1 MGGSSGKEV
10 KTDDEAEPRVVGDAP
25 QHGGGCHY
33 LLMVL
38 LFLAHVVLVLGL
50 AISWWSDMGDDL
62 NERLQT
68 LYDAETNTFHLI
80 EKVILYSSISSV
92 LFVFLYYVLM
102 RFCATVFIFT
112 SQIAL
117 VVTLGSMGAAC
128 FYESSVADETGDV
141 TIAILLGALSLILAS
156 IVFLWMCCN
165 WKQLRATGAMISHVS
180 GVLTAQPGPLV
191 IQFVLTGLAVFWI
204 FICASATL
212 EAVLLVPEAGEVY
225 GDEGDEDSLSEG
237 EYYGATYGIV
247 LYGFLVLFWGSLVIT
262 NISVVT
268 TCGLVGTWYH
278 DPGYL
283 DKGGIGCKPAVWG
296 AFKRACTNF
305 LGSIVLGS
313 LLLAIVRT
321 VIVAVRYLAEK
332 FGKESAVLKFAC
344 CCILCCLGCF
354 EKCLE
359 WLSEYAFAYMAVY
372 GTPFVTSGVRVV
384 GILTKSGMTAVGQTF
399 LTGTMIRFG
408 DLLGL
413 VLGAA
418 VGWLVEAED
427 QDSSSS
433 GEEAVWVAMATGA
446 VIGVVITDIGLALL
460 SAGVKTIFVCCAEDP
475 QVLWSRDPELARLLN
490 LEGGPAGAAV
500 EVDLAR
506 P

>member
-1 MGGSSGKEV
+1 MGGSSGKEA
-10 KTDDEAEPRVVGDAP
+10 KDGDDAEPRVVGDSP

-50 AISWWSDMGDDL
+50 AISWWSDMGEDL
-62 NERLQT
+62 TDRLQA
-68 LYDAETNTFHLI
+68 LYDSETNTFHLI
-80 EKVILYSSISSV
+80 EKVILYSSISSIV
-92 LFVFLYYVLM
+92 FVFLYYVLM
-102 RFCATVFIFT
+102 RFCATAFIFT
-112 SQIAL
+112 TQIAL
-117 VVTLGSMGAAC
+117 VVVLGAMGAAC
-128 FYESSVADETGDV
+128 FYESSVTDLAADV
-141 TIAILLGALSLILAS
+141 TIAVLVGALCSILAC

-180 GVLTAQPGPLV
+180 GVLTSQPGPLV
-191 IQFVLTGLAVFWI
+191 IQFVLTALAVFWI

-212 EAVLLVPEAGEVY
+212 EAVLLVPEAGEEF
-225 GDEGDEDSLSEG
+225 GDEGEEDTLSDG
-237 EYYGATYGIV
+237 EYYGATYGII

-278 DPGYL
+278 DPAYL
-283 DKGGIGCKPAVWG
+283 EKGPLGCKPAVWG
-296 AFKRACTNF
+296 AFKRACVNF

-313 LLLAIVRT
+313 LLLAVVRT
-321 VIVAVRYLAEK
+321 IIVAVRYLAEK
-332 FGKESAVLKFAC
+332 YGKESLVLKLAC
-344 CCILCCLGCF
+344 CCVLCCLGCC

-359 WLSEYAFAYMAVY
+359 WLSEYAYAYMAVY
-372 GTPFVTSGVRVV
+372 GTPFITSGVRVV
-384 GILTKSGMTAVGQTF
+384 GMMSSSGMTAIAQTF
-399 LTGTMIRFG
+399 LTGTIIRFG

-418 VGWLVEAED
+418 VGWLVALNEVED
-427 QDSSSS
+427 VSSN
-433 GEEAVWVAMATGA
+433 EEHVWIAMATGA
-446 VIGVVITDIGLALL
+446 VIGVVISDIGLALL

-475 QVLWSRDPELARLLN
+475 QVLWNRDPELARLLN
-490 LEGGPAGAAV
+490 LAGGPTQV
-500 EVDLAR
+500 EVTLAR

>member
-1 MGGSSGKEV
+1 MGGSSGKEEM
-10 KTDDEAEPRVVGDAP
+10 KETDDAEPHVVGESP

-50 AISWWSDMGDDL
+50 AISWWSDTGDDL
-62 NERLQT
+62 TERLQA
-68 LYDAETNTFHLI
+68 LYDSETNTFHLI
-80 EKVILYSSISSV
+80 EKVILYASIASV
-92 LFVFLYYVLM
+92 LFVFLYYILM

-112 SQIAL
+112 TQVTL
-117 VVTLGSMGAAC
+117 VVALGAMGAAC
-128 FYESSVADETGDV
+128 FYESSVADVTGDV
-141 TIAILLGALSLILAS
+141 AIAVLLGALFTILAS
-156 IVFLWMCCN
+156 VVFLWMCCN

-191 IQFVLTGLAVFWI
+191 IQFVLTGLAVFWV

-212 EAVLLVPEAGEVY
+212 EAVLLVPEAGEEF
-225 GDEGDEDSLSEG
+225 GDEGEEDSLSTS
-237 EYYGATYGIV
+237 EYYGATYCIV
-247 LYGFLVLFWGSLVIT
+247 LYGFLVLFWGSLVVT

-268 TCGLVGTWYH
+268 TCGLVGTWFH
-278 DPGYL
+278 DPAYL
-283 DKGGIGCKPAVWG
+283 EKGSIGCKPAVWG
-296 AFKRACTNF
+296 AFKRACVNF

-321 VIVAVRYLAEK
+321 IIVAVRYLAEK
-332 FGKESAVLKFAC
+332 YGKESLVLKLAC
-344 CCILCCLGCF
+344 CCVLCCLGCC

-359 WLSEYAFAYMAVY
+359 WLSEYAYAYMAVY
-372 GTPFVTSGVRVV
+372 GTPFITSGARVV
-384 GILTKSGMTAVGQTF
+384 GMMSSSGMTAIAQTF
-399 LTGTMIRFG
+399 LTGTIIRFG

-418 VGWLVEAED
+418 VGWLVELNED
-427 QDSSSS
+427 EQTSEN
-433 GEEAVWVAMATGA
+433 EEHVWVAMATGA
-446 VIGVVITDIGLALL
+446 VVGVVISDIGLSLL

-475 QVLWSRDPELARLLN
+475 QVLWNRDPELARLLN
-490 LEGGPAGAAV
+490 LAGGPTTV
-500 EVDLAR
+500 EVTLAR